1 MTWPPLR
8 RQYTTH
14 GHAMDNPRL
23 HVIHTTA
30 FGLTPEGG
38 NPCPIVFGGEQL
50 SDAQMQTLAAGF
62 GAETAFV
69 LPSDRGECALR
80 LRYFVPQHEME
91 MCGHAT
97 VATVAV
103 LAAQGRFDAPSISV
117 ETPLGPLAV
126 SWERDA
132 RGVRVTV
139 EQFPPR
145 FGGEGVAADV
155 AGVLGLPETALA
167 RKLGPIQ
174 SVSVSRAKLMVPI
187 RERPD
192 LDALRPDFERLWAL
206 CDTYDTTGFYPFAT
220 DSGRIWARQFPKRAG
235 YNEDPATGVAAC
247 ALGAYLVEHAV
258 FGEKTEGWHNLDIE
272 QGHAMGRPSLIE
284 VGVRVEQGQVVC
296 TRMSGRAMILR
307 EEERSLAAD

>member
-1 MTWPPLR
+1 
-8 RQYTTH
+8 
-14 GHAMDNPRL
+14 MDNPRL

-30 FGLTPEGG
+30 FGLTAEGG
-38 NPCPIVFGGEQL
+38 NPCPIIFGGERL
-50 SDAQMQTLAAGF
+50 SDAQMQRLAAGF
-62 GAETAFV
+62 GVETAFV
-69 LPSDRGECALR
+69 LPSVRQECALR

-103 LAAQGRFDAPSISV
+103 LAGRGRLDVSPILV

-126 SWERDA
+126 AWERDE
-132 RGVRVTV
+132 RSVRVTV
-139 EQFPPR
+139 EQFRPR
-145 FGGEGVAADV
+145 FGGEAVAADV
-155 AGVLGLPETALA
+155 AGVLGLSETALA
-167 RKLGPIQ
+167 LDLGPIQ

-187 RERPD
+187 RQRAD

-220 DSGRIWARQFPKRAG
+220 DGARIWARQFPKRAG

-284 VGVRVEQGQVVC
+284 VGVRVEQGRIVG
-296 TRMSGRAMILR
+296 TRMSGRAVVLR
-307 EEERSLAAD
+307 EEEHPLAAD